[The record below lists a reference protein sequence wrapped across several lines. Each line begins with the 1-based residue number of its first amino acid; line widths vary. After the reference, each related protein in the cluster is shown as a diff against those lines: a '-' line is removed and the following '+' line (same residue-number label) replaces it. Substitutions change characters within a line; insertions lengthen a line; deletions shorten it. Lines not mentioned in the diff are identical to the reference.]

1 MKYFGWSLTRAL
13 SHTKER
19 RGIINPNAGFREQLK
34 IYEGILEASRQ
45 RNSFKEIKRSK
56 SEGSMMKKSPT
67 LLRIRRGSRKG
78 RGHSRQGSA
87 GVEVGSE
94 EGQGKHRRASSWSPA
109 QLADEDEGG
118 RRHLGTSSPPSPHH
132 PRPPSSTTAT
142 PPWPPCSPPHPPP
155 PPPQHSPPPPIP
167 RPSGQTSTP
176 CLVFVGTRAMRRR
189 RRKRWRRGWM
199 KGKRP
204 KES

>member
-1 MKYFGWSLTRAL
+1 MIQSPILLCHWLTTYIQIGIYQHDSFDHCISCL
-13 SHTKER
+13 YTCTVFTYSKITSTSPPPSSHTT
-19 RGIINPNAGFREQLK
+19 
-34 IYEGILEASRQ
+34 ASHNTSLALTIAFFQ
-45 RNSFKEIKRSK
+45 APLLPLL
-56 SEGSMMKKSPT
+56 PT
-67 LLRIRRGSRKG
+67 
-78 RGHSRQGSA
+78 
-87 GVEVGSE
+87 
-94 EGQGKHRRASSWSPA
+94 
-109 QLADEDEGG
+109 
-118 RRHLGTSSPPSPHH
+118 PPP
-132 PRPPSSTTAT
+132 PRPPLPPSSTTAT

-189 RRKRWRRGWM
+189 KRRRRRRGWM